1 MSRNVQE
8 LHSLF
13 KTCLDILRNDAE
25 HLIGDEALNELSY
38 FLILKQIEKHIENNN
53 IDIFNLNHYDDNL
66 ISEYNGVE
74 KFKEK
79 LQYVKFSKFVE
90 YVKITENECNIKN
103 VFDGFIWKK
112 VLSKHPK
119 LKDVF
124 EDGKKSF
131 IKTSKTI
138 KNLVITLSTIDFN
151 NYDNDILG
159 EAYEK
164 IFVDAVFGAG
174 GNKKSELGQFFT
186 PHNIK
191 ELLIKLV
198 NPKIKE
204 NGDIESVLD
213 PASGTGGIL
222 NNVIKHFKHLGVEPS
237 KLREQLIK
245 HMYGIE
251 IKGKIYNLCLSNM
264 LINTGEILPN
274 VICAD
279 SIRKFHNIKVDCI
292 MANPPFSV
300 TIKYEELLSALG
312 NMEILNNYVPIKAG
326 GKNSEMLF
334 LQMSIHCLNIN
345 GRCAMVMLD
354 GQKIY
359 GSSSG
364 NATVR
369 EYLMK
374 SCDLQEVINCPAG
387 TFTSTNSKTCI
398 LFFTKIK
405 ERIDVVE
412 HIGNKRTLKFN
423 IDHSTNVVKFY
434 DFHLQT
440 NEKQFIREVSIN
452 DIKLKKYSLKHSDYD
467 IEEEKQDD
475 ENIKWLEL
483 GEVCDFKNGK
493 NITKEKLIEGE
504 YPVIGG
510 GQKPLGYHT
519 EYNTDENTIIISKD
533 GAYAGYVSKY
543 NTKVLVS
550 NHGIYINNVK
560 ENTIKDYIYYY
571 LKLVLQNKLYSL
583 QIGAAQP
590 GVNKEH
596 ISKLKIP
603 IPSIE
608 KQKEIVEFLD
618 KLFNEKYNLK
628 EVSEYYE
635 NDIFK
640 LLLTNKYDNFKKLV
654 EWQYQSNELLTQIQF
669 VKKRQTN
676 YLCLMS
682 NSETNIKTLG
692 EVCDFKNGK
701 NITKEKLIE
710 GEYPVIG
717 GGQKPL
723 GYHNEYNT
731 NEHTIIISKDGAYA
745 GYVSKYNTKVLVSNH
760 GIYIN
765 NVKENTIKDYIY
777 YYLKLVLQNKL
788 YSLQMG
794 AAQPGVNKEHISKL
808 KIPIPSIEKQKEI
821 VEYCDYNDL
830 LIKQLEGEIENNKTL
845 AKQFIMNIV

>member
-1 MSRNVQE
+1 MSRNVQD

-25 HLIGDEALNELSY
+25 HLIGDEALHELSH
-38 FLILKQIEKHIENNN
+38 FLIIKQIEKHIENNN
-53 IDIFNLNHYDDNL
+53 IDIFNIKYYTNG
-66 ISEYNGVE
+66 ISEYGE
-74 KFKEK
+74 ELFKEN

-90 YVKITENECNIKN
+90 YVKIPEKEDNIKML
-103 VFDGFIWKK
+103 FDEFIWEE

-119 LKDVF
+119 LKNVF
-124 EDGKKSF
+124 ENGKKSY

-138 KNLVITLSTIDFN
+138 KNLVIALSTIDFN

-245 HMYGIE
+245 YMYGIE

-300 TIKYEELLSALG
+300 TIKYVELLSALG
-312 NMEILNNYVPIKAG
+312 SMEILNNYVPIKAG

-475 ENIKWLEL
+475 EHQ
-483 GEVCDFKNGK
+483 D
-493 NITKEKLIEGE
+493 
-504 YPVIGG
+504 
-510 GQKPLGYHT
+510 
-519 EYNTDENTIIISKD
+519 
-533 GAYAGYVSKY
+533 
-543 NTKVLVS
+543 
-550 NHGIYINNVK
+550 
-560 ENTIKDYIYYY
+560 
-571 LKLVLQNKLYSL
+571 
-583 QIGAAQP
+583 
-590 GVNKEH
+590 
-596 ISKLKIP
+596 
-603 IPSIE
+603 
-608 KQKEIVEFLD
+608 
-618 KLFNEKYNLK
+618 
-628 EVSEYYE
+628 
-635 NDIFK
+635 
-640 LLLTNKYDNFKKLV
+640 
-654 EWQYQSNELLTQIQF
+654 
-669 VKKRQTN
+669 
-676 YLCLMS
+676 
-682 NSETNIKTLG
+682 
-692 EVCDFKNGK
+692 
-701 NITKEKLIE
+701 
-710 GEYPVIG
+710 
-717 GGQKPL
+717 
-723 GYHNEYNT
+723 
-731 NEHTIIISKDGAYA
+731 
-745 GYVSKYNTKVLVSNH
+745 
-760 GIYIN
+760 
-765 NVKENTIKDYIY
+765 
-777 YYLKLVLQNKL
+777 
-788 YSLQMG
+788 
-794 AAQPGVNKEHISKL
+794 
-808 KIPIPSIEKQKEI
+808 
-821 VEYCDYNDL
+821 
-830 LIKQLEGEIENNKTL
+830 
-845 AKQFIMNIV
+845 